1 MSSVGTEPSPPP
13 VVVLPGSARVLAR
26 SLLDEQLAVQVVR
39 SFPQAIRT
47 CAARSCALVLLS
59 ASWATPDAALLS
71 RLGAGGPVRTL
82 VLGLRSGAEE
92 AAAWLEAGA
101 DDYVGP
107 DSGLAEQRARVHA
120 LLRRPAPPAGPTDQL
135 VVGPLVMSVAGRTA
149 QLHGRALPL
158 TRQEFD
164 VLLALA
170 RHAGSVVSSAELAR
184 AAGGRVPVGTS
195 PRLSAFVLRL
205 RRKIEEDPSR
215 PERLLTVRRRGY
227 LLQL

>member
-1 MSSVGTEPSPPP
+1 MSSVGTEPARQP

-39 SFPQAIRT
+39 SLPQAIRT

-71 RLGAGGPVRTL
+71 RLAAGGPIRTL
-82 VLGLRSGAEE
+82 VLGLRAGGEE

-120 LLRRPAPPAGPTDQL
+120 LLRRPATSRSVADRV
-135 VVGPLVMSVAGRTA
+135 VVGPLVISVAGRTA
-149 QLHGRALPL
+149 ELHGRSLQL

-170 RHAGSVVSSAELAR
+170 RHAGSVVSPPELAR
-184 AAGGRVPVGTS
+184 AAAGRASAGST
-195 PRLSAFVLRL
+195 PRLSAFILRL
-205 RRKIEEDPSR
+205 RRKIEDDPSR
-215 PERLLTVRRRGY
+215 PVRLLTVRRRGY